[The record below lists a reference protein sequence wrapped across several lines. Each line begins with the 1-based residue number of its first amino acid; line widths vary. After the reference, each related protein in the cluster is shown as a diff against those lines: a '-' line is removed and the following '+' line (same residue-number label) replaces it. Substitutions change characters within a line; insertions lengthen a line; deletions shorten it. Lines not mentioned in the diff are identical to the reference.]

1 VDKLTARQR
10 QVLQSIHDI
19 MQETGLPPTV
29 REIGQRMGLSSSCT
43 VQRHLEALE
52 RKGYIRR
59 NPTKARTIEIVGADD
74 PVMIPRP
81 SVPIPLVGTVAAGSP
96 ILAVENIEDVYA
108 MPAGLV
114 APEGCFMLRIQGDS
128 MIEAGL
134 FEGDLAVVRQQNT
147 ADDGDIVV
155 ALIEDEA
162 TVKRFYRQNGKVRL
176 QPANSRMEPI
186 ISDQV
191 QIIGK
196 VILGIRR
203 FD

>member
-1 VDKLTARQR
+1 
-10 QVLQSIHDI
+10 
-19 MQETGLPPTV
+19 
-29 REIGQRMGLSSSCT
+29 
-43 VQRHLEALE
+43 
-52 RKGYIRR
+52 
-59 NPTKARTIEIVGADD
+59 
-74 PVMIPRP
+74 
-81 SVPIPLVGTVAAGSP
+81 
-96 ILAVENIEDVYA
+96 
-108 MPAGLV
+108 
-114 APEGCFMLRIQGDS
+114 MLRIQGDS